1 MWLLAKTSEH
11 FPKFF
16 FIAVDRELLFFFLK
30 AHSFGKLTLKS
41 AFTFYDI
48 VRSHHHVNSTCK
60 VGRNL
65 HFLNCHSLVAESPHN
80 YVSNKGLEVMQDSNH
95 KIIIP
100 PIYAELYLQ
109 NIFMHI
115 VSSGTQVH
123 LVRWLP
129 LSPQKR
135 ELRFREVEAQR
146 TSTIIKTELGLHARI
161 LRSDTVFLPHG
172 LALQHQENKL
182 CKRFCDWFILSCLLE
197 EVAVRFEDSRFSSLL
212 VNCVIPGRPLLSVH
226 PFSQLQKEGLKDSYS
241 SPQSETVLTR
251 TCDWPEYSI
260 SLLGLLPMIFLHA
273 VRGTAFSLY
282 CGMRSSSA
290 LQWQPVKL
298 FT

>member
-129 LSPQKR
+129 LSPQENWGSERWRPR
-135 ELRFREVEAQR
+135 EL
-146 TSTIIKTELGLHARI
+146 
-161 LRSDTVFLPHG
+161 
-172 LALQHQENKL
+172 
-182 CKRFCDWFILSCLLE
+182 
-197 EVAVRFEDSRFSSLL
+197 
-212 VNCVIPGRPLLSVH
+212 
-226 PFSQLQKEGLKDSYS
+226 
-241 SPQSETVLTR
+241 PQSLRQSWDSMPEFFALT
-251 TCDWPEYSI
+251 PFFS
-260 SLLGLLPMIFLHA
+260 P
-273 VRGTAFSLY
+273 TA
-282 CGMRSSSA
+282 
-290 LQWQPVKL
+290 
-298 FT
+298 

>member
-16 FIAVDRELLFFFLK
+16 FIAVDRELLFFFLI

-48 VRSHHHVNSTCK
+48 VRSHHHQVNSTCK
-60 VGRNL
+60 VRRNL

-109 NIFMHI
+109 TIFTHI

-135 ELRFREVEAQR
+135 ELRFREVEAQG

-241 SPQSETVLTR
+241 SPHSETVLTR

-260 SLLGLLPMIFLHA
+260 S
-273 VRGTAFSLY
+273 
-282 CGMRSSSA
+282 C
-290 LQWQPVKL
+290 
-298 FT
+298 